1 MLSPRHLARMPSN
14 RRGREAR
21 WRLCET
27 EFGAADILISAR
39 YHSIGGVLA
48 GDW

>member
-14 RRGREAR
+14 HRGHEAR
-21 WRLCET
+21 WRPCGS
-27 EFGAADILISAR
+27 EFAAAGIPISAR

-48 GDW
+48 GD